1 MAELVDATQDTVIR
15 EYVLRKSATVK
26 LTHLQVRILSGLQKK
41 FKKMLIIIAILF
53 FIIGIILLIFS
64 KLKRTSDLFII
75 GIIFMIVVLLGLI
88 YGLII

>member
-1 MAELVDATQDTVIR
+1 
-15 EYVLRKSATVK
+15 
-26 LTHLQVRILSGLQKK
+26 
-41 FKKMLIIIAILF
+41 MLIIIALVF
-53 FIIGIILLIFS
+53 FIIGLILLFFS